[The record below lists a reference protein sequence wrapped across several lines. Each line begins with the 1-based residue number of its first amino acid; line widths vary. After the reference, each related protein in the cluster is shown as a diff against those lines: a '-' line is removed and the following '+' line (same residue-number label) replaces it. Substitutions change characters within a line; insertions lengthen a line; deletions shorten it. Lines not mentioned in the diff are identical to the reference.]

1 MPEHASER
9 SRQAIEEARSILS
22 QSKLKGMKSGGR
34 CGGDADAK
42 CDDATNVKCD
52 DATRTCPAPAPA
64 FPSQKE
70 QGTAQGEV
78 EEGEQHQCEPVIESS
93 VHTTRCFT
101 QGDSDDEDGTQFACF
116 TGTKAHI
123 LTQQA
128 LQKRWRRGRHM

>member
-42 CDDATNVKCD
+42 CDDTTNVKCD
-52 DATRTCPAPAPA
+52 VATRTCPTPAPA

-78 EEGEQHQCEPVIESS
+78 EEGEQHQGEPVIESS
-93 VHTTRCFT
+93 VRTAHT
-101 QGDSDDEDGTQFACF
+101 QGDSDDEDGTQFTCF

-128 LQKRWRRGRHM
+128 LQKRWRHGRHM

>member
-9 SRQAIEEARSILS
+9 SRQAIEKARTILS
-22 QSKLKGMKSGGR
+22 QSKLKGMKRGGS

-78 EEGEQHQCEPVIESS
+78 EEGEQHQGEPVIESS
-93 VHTTRCFT
+93 VHTAHT
-101 QGDSDDEDGTQFACF
+101 QCDSDDEDGTQFTRF